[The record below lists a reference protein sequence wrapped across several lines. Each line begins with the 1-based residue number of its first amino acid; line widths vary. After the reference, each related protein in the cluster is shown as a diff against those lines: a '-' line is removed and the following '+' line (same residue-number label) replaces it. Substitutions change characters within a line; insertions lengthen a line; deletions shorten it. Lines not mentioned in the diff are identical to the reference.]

1 MNNYIKIWDVIL
13 NELSKIYSDEVFKET
28 FSNIKKIKQI
38 EEKIIISVET
48 EFIKN
53 KIYKMYFEKIKE
65 INKLKFEEKIIIEFV
80 SENNKKNC
88 NFDNEK
94 NILKILKKN

>member
-1 MNNYIKIWDVIL
+1 MNNYNKIWEIIL

-28 FSNIKKIKQI
+28 FSNIKKINQI

-53 KIYKMYFEKIKE
+53 KIYKMYFEKIKK
-65 INKLKFEEKIIIEFV
+65 ITKLKFEEKIIIEFV
-80 SENNKKNC
+80 SEKNKKNS
-88 NFDNEK
+88 NFD
-94 NILKILKKN
+94 